1 MEPLDNG
8 DCSGSLEPAETAPGP
23 GSLRG
28 NISLFHPQLEPLFL
42 ITLAHEKFNLNAVGL
57 IHIIDTIESAQA
69 LTTEPL

>member
-1 MEPLDNG
+1 MEPPDNG

-28 NISLFHPQLEPLFL
+28 NISLFHPQLEPLCL

-57 IHIIDTIESAQA
+57 IHIIDTIERAQA
-69 LTTEPL
+69 LTTESL